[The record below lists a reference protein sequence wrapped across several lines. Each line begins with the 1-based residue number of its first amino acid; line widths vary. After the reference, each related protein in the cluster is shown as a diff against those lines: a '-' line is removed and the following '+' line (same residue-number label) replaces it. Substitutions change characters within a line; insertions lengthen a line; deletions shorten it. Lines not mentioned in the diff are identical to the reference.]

1 MKVFSAYI
9 EELDILIY
17 RAFEKAFDI
26 LPEKGRHLWIFL
38 SLALLLI
45 AITLVDVQFD
55 YKANLRPLLI
65 LPILLCAAFTNR
77 TYCYALALLASLD
90 WTEAFRIKI
99 IPDGGAI
106 HSFLNWSV
114 AVFALLCVA
123 EFSSLAVGTVRNLAD
138 YILSTESQTREL
150 LESAVAPDE
159 DEE

>member
-1 MKVFSAYI
+1 MSSQIGQKWADG
-9 EELDILIY
+9 LRLAWNGLIGG
-17 RAFEKAFDI
+17 K
-26 LPEKGRHLWIFL
+26 FL
-38 SLALLLI
+38 RSFAALLIDKTIDWGSAGLSSRF
-45 AITLVDVQFD
+45 AYQDDGTTGD
-55 YKANLRPLLI
+55 AN
-65 LPILLCAAFTNR
+65 
-77 TYCYALALLASLD
+77 ALALLASLD

-123 EFSSLAVGTVRNLAD
+123 EFSSLAVGTIRNLAD